1 MKTLVFLIGFIFL
14 FGFLNAQNKDTATV
28 SVYGYRLH
36 EGSTYSWR
44 NTGTYFD
51 RTTWDSSPFTEGHL
65 RQHNGTFRLNYR
77 LLFPNNYDP
86 NYSQGYPL
94 MLVFHGAGER
104 GNCWFKETY
113 QECYYGDMSYNPNTS
128 PTDATQDQINN
139 LLNNDHNLSQGAG
152 AHMSARNRAGSMLPD
167 DPRLPDR
174 AFPGFIYYPQNLNGW
189 GLNDVRD
196 AIRILRLLIK
206 KYNIDQDKIYISGL
220 SNGGRGAL
228 YALVEAD
235 WLFAAAATQSAIPDH
250 NLYKSQIDSVVNI
263 PMWMFQGAQ
272 DTSPLPVHT
281 KETIRVLHSA
291 GGLARY
297 TEYPTLG
304 HGTWNTAY
312 AEPDYFSWF
321 MSKNKSDLHVYYGNP
336 NICGTNDLGAKL
348 SMTQGFAAY
357 EWERDGVVIAGATG
371 YILVA
376 DQPGVYRG
384 RFKRGTS
391 WNNWSSPVNVGVQSP
406 VTPTLSQVGSI
417 VLQDL
422 NGKNIAT
429 LEGPEGATNY
439 YWYKDNVLTT
449 LPNIR
454 AVQVKSGDCS
464 TGPCVNNGQYTLV
477 TSAFGNCPSQTSNV
491 KGVFF
496 NNQAPVTIP
505 APINFTGTVK
515 GTEVV
520 LRWDDVSAL
529 EKNYEIWRRK
539 ETDNP
544 STGWTFVTLT
554 NEDAIIYTD
563 KGLASNTTYW
573 YKIRGVSNTARSNY
587 SPGNSK
593 TVPAQNLI
601 ISTGADITP
610 PTAPVN
616 IAATLSDTDIATKTA
631 SLRVTWGASIDDSGL
646 KEYRIQYGSSTITVP
661 PSPTSATLKGL
672 PLNQE
677 YNITVYAVDIAGNV
691 SPPGSPAN
699 AKTYIDGF
707 FWFHNTG
714 GYTDIR
720 DIPATVW
727 TNPEFRGRSANLTLE
742 PRTQDDYFT
751 LKFYG
756 YVYVNTAG
764 PYQFR
769 INSNDGVELYLDGQ
783 LVARRN
789 GLVGD
794 GTCATTNFTNGIPPA
809 QLSVG
814 AHALEVRYFQYTGDM
829 CLSFDWRGP
838 DAGPNAGRFYA
849 VPNERIKS
857 YDTYTPPTL
866 PQVPENLAAIAAGME
881 QINLSWTY
889 PGTDTVEFEIQRALA
904 EGGPFTVIKRVKTL
918 TYADTGLLPGTT
930 YHYRLR
936 SVTNAGL
943 SDFTPVV
950 NATTETDDQVPS
962 TPLNLTLVSKTISSA
977 SIAWTA
983 STDNS
988 GVAGYEIYGNG
999 VLLAKTQFN
1008 YHLLTNLIPFST
1020 YSVYVIAY
1028 DANNNKSAPSNTI
1041 VFETTEP
1048 VTYFSKATGNLY
1060 DLATW
1065 GTNADGSGDPPS
1077 EFNLSGL
1084 YLYISNRTNAL
1095 LEGTWNVPSPTARI
1109 IVSPNVTFTINGS
1122 LNAIVNAAENS
1133 TVIVSTPN
1141 MPQFDNLA
1149 LTSNVLYNQNAS
1161 AVRPAKYG
1169 NLVLNG
1175 TGTKTF
1181 PTGETTVMGTLSIAN
1196 GLSISGAAGNLS
1208 RIKTFGDVN
1217 FIGTRG
1223 ATAQNITVGLDLA
1236 GTTPQKISTAADVEL
1251 FEITTL
1257 EGGQPSLISAGTPVT
1272 LRLGSPTG
1280 GGLLLRNGSSL
1291 QIADNTVALR
1301 GAATINRGNETG
1313 VVKADNATILLASS
1327 SNLNSNIYL
1336 DSAANTLYQFS
1347 VSMTGSGTAIARR
1360 PINISHGLKVFDGI
1374 INSNGNIRLMS
1385 NALKTANLEEI
1396 ENSGRVLGNLIVE
1409 RFMSDKERTYRYISS
1424 PVAGTTVATWQS
1436 FFKITGSFSG
1446 ATTGPG
1452 LSTAASLF
1460 TYDEPN
1466 WVPYP
1471 TTTNQAPIERGVGYA
1486 AYIRNEN
1493 AFTIRYNANPYQ
1505 GPVPFNVAS
1514 PIDANGRWNLLG
1526 NPYASTIQWSTNPTE
1541 WQRTNISTIVAV
1553 RNNSSASSGQFMYYD
1568 AATGLG
1574 TATEGLLTA
1583 GKIAPGQ
1590 AFYVQATG
1598 AGAALTIS
1606 EPAKISEQQELFRS
1620 GGETISHLYLR
1631 LRNGETEDAAIV
1643 SLTDFGK
1650 DHFEAEFDG
1659 RKMANI
1665 DMFNLSTLSAN
1676 AVSLAINNLSD
1687 AYCRKSVRLNLE
1699 NTKPGTYT
1707 LSVEELGSLEGA
1719 GAVSLKDK
1727 YAQKNIELLETN
1739 QYTFEISEDSASYGS
1754 NRFEIILDRPQLD
1767 LSIEPL
1773 TWSACNE
1780 DAKVILPKSQSGA
1793 SYSLVDKAGKA
1804 IASETGNGGELVFII
1819 SRGSLKEGQNEF
1831 QIEASFK
1838 GCLSARLSNT
1848 ATVVFNQSPT
1858 VQANDASTCRGEKAR
1873 LDATSDMIDARFIW
1887 YDPSGKEIKGNTSS
1901 TFETSVIETETF
1913 YFVSAEASNGCTG
1926 PKQVIVVTP
1935 VDLEVPALKL
1945 TADTLYAT
1953 TVAEAYHWA
1962 LNDEVIAMT
1971 SHPFLPVS
1979 VPGKYRVLCVSG
1991 SCTKTSSILE
2001 VSEFELSHAPADLS
2015 LYPNPTT
2022 SDNIHIQ
2029 GRVATNGPLKISI
2042 IDVTGKEIFRTESNG
2057 LIVSEGL
2064 HLSPGLRL
2072 RAGFYFL
2079 ILEENSKKRKIKFA
2093 IRE

>member
-1 MKTLVFLIGFIFL
+1 MKTLGLLIVLLFSLGFVN
-14 FGFLNAQNKDTATV
+14 GQNKDTATV

-104 GNCWFKETY
+104 GNCWVKENGL
-113 QECYYGDMSYNPNTS
+113 ECYYGDMSYDPNTR
-128 PTDATQDQINN
+128 PTDATQDQIDN

-152 AHMSARNRAGSMLPD
+152 AHLSARNRAGSMLPD
-167 DPRLPDR
+167 DPRLPER
-174 AFPGFIYYPQNLNGW
+174 AFPGFVYYPQNLNGW
-189 GLNDVRD
+189 GLKDVCD
-196 AIRILRLLIK
+196 AIKILRLLIR
-206 KYNIDQDKIYISGL
+206 KYNIDQDRIYISGL

-228 YALVEAD
+228 YALAQAD
-235 WLFAAAATQSAIPDH
+235 WLFAAAATQSAIPNH
-250 NLYKSQIDSVVNI
+250 NLYTNEIDSVVNI
-263 PMWMFQGAQ
+263 PLWMFQGAQ

-281 KETIRVLHSA
+281 KQTIRVLHSA

-321 MSKNKSDLHVYYGNP
+321 LSKNKSDLHVYYGNP
-336 NICGTNDLGAKL
+336 NICGTNDVGAKL
-348 SMTQGFAAY
+348 SMPQGFAEY
-357 EWERDGVVIAGATG
+357 EWERDGALIAGATG

-429 LEGPEGATNY
+429 LEGPEGAANY
-439 YWYKDNVLTT
+439 YWYKDNVLTN
-449 LPNIR
+449 LPNAR
-454 AVQVKSGDCS
+454 TVQVRPGDCS
-464 TGPCVNNGQYTLV
+464 TGPCAGNGQYTLV
-477 TSAFGNCPSQTSNV
+477 TSAFGNCASQPSNV

-496 NNQAPVTIP
+496 NNQAPLTIP
-505 APINFTGTVK
+505 TPINFTGTVN
-515 GTEVV
+515 GADVL

-539 ETDNP
+539 ETDNA
-544 STGWTFVTLT
+544 SIGWTFVTLT
-554 NEDAIIYTD
+554 AEDAIMYTD
-563 KGLASNTTYW
+563 KGLESNTTYW
-573 YKIRGVSNTARSNY
+573 YKIRAVSNTARSNY
-587 SPGNSK
+587 APGNSK
-593 TVPAQNLI
+593 TVAAQNLI
-601 ISTGADITP
+601 IRTGADVTP
-610 PTAPVN
+610 PSAPVN
-616 IAATLSDTDIATKTA
+616 ITAVLSDTDIATKTA
-631 SLRVTWGASIDDSGL
+631 SIRVTWGASTDDSGV
-646 KEYRIQYGSSTITVP
+646 KEYRIQYGNTTITVP
-661 PSPTSATLKGL
+661 ASATSSILKGL

-677 YNITVYAVDIAGNV
+677 YNVTVYAVDAAGNV

-707 FWFHNTG
+707 FWFHSTG

-720 DIPATVW
+720 DVPAKVW
-727 TNPEFRGRSANLTLE
+727 TTPEFRGRSENLTLE
-742 PRTQDDYFT
+742 PRTQDNYFT

-769 INSNDGVELYLDGQ
+769 VNSNDGIELYLDGQ

-789 GLVGD
+789 GLVNSG
-794 GTCATTNFTNGIPPA
+794 CATTNFTNGIPPA
-809 QLSVG
+809 QLSAG
-814 AHALEVRYFQYTGDM
+814 AHTLEVRYFQYTGDM
-829 CLSFDWRGP
+829 CLSMDWRGP
-838 DAGPNAGRFYA
+838 DAGPNAGRFYP
-849 VPNERIKS
+849 VPKERIRS
-857 YDTYTPPTL
+857 YDRYVPPAM
-866 PQVPENLAAIAAGME
+866 PQVPENLVAQAAGME

-889 PGTDTVEFEIQRALA
+889 PGTDSVEFEIQRALA
-904 EGGPFTVIKRVKTL
+904 EGGPFAVIKRAKTL

-930 YHYRLR
+930 YYYRLR
-936 SVTNAGL
+936 SVNNAGL
-943 SDFTPVV
+943 SGFTPVV
-950 NATTETDDQVPS
+950 NATTATDDQVPS

-983 STDNS
+983 STDNT

-999 VLLAKTQFN
+999 ILLATTPAN
-1008 YHLLTNLIPFST
+1008 YHLLTNLTPFST
-1020 YSVYVIAY
+1020 YSVYVVAY

-1048 VTYFSKATGNLY
+1048 VTYFSKATGNLN

-1077 EFNLSGL
+1077 AFNLSGL
-1084 YLYISNRTNAL
+1084 YLYITNRTTAL
-1095 LEGTWNVPSPTARI
+1095 PGGTWDVPSPTARI
-1109 IVSPNVTFTINGS
+1109 IVSPNVTFTINS
-1122 LNAIVNAAENS
+1122 SMNAIVNAAENA
-1133 TVIVSTPN
+1133 TVIVATPN
-1141 MPQFDNLA
+1141 MPQFDDLA
-1149 LTSNVLYNQNAS
+1149 LTSTVLYNQNAS
-1161 AVRPAKYG
+1161 TVRQGKYG

-1181 PTGETTVMGTLSIAN
+1181 GNGETTVMGTLTIAN
-1196 GLSISGAAGNLS
+1196 GLSIGGAAGNLS
-1208 RIKTFGDVN
+1208 RIKAFGDVN
-1217 FIGTRG
+1217 FNGTRG
-1223 ATAQNITVGLDLA
+1223 ATAANVTLGLDLA
-1236 GTTPQKISTAADVEL
+1236 GTATQKISSSSNVEF

-1257 EGGQPSLISAGTPVT
+1257 QGGELSLINGGTPVT
-1272 LRLGSPTG
+1272 LTLGSPSG

-1291 QIADNTVALR
+1291 NIGNNTLALR
-1301 GAATINRGNETG
+1301 GASTFNRGNETG
-1313 VVKADNATILLASS
+1313 VLKVDNATILLASS

-1336 DSAANTLYQFS
+1336 DSAANTLYQLS
-1347 VSMTGSGTAIARR
+1347 VNLTGSGTAVAQR
-1360 PINISHGLKVFDGI
+1360 PINISHGLKIFDGVV
-1374 INSNGNIRLMS
+1374 NSNGNIRLIS
-1385 NALKTANLEEI
+1385 NASKTANLEEI
-1396 ENSGRVLGNLIVE
+1396 ENSGRIVGNVIVE
-1409 RFMSDKERTYRYISS
+1409 RFMSDKEKTYRYISS
-1424 PVAGTTVATWQS
+1424 PVAGTTVATWQT
-1436 FFKITGSFSG
+1436 FFKITGSFTG
-1446 ATTGPG
+1446 ASTGAG

-1486 AYIRNEN
+1486 AYIRNSD

-1505 GPVPFNVAS
+1505 GAVPFNVED
-1514 PIDANGRWNLLG
+1514 PEDGNGRWNLLG
-1526 NPYASTIQWSTNPTE
+1526 NPYASTIQWTTNPAE
-1541 WQRTNISTIVAV
+1541 WQRNNISTIVAV

-1574 TATEGLLTA
+1574 TGSEGLLA
-1583 GKIAPGQ
+1583 SGKIAPGQ
-1590 AFYVQATG
+1590 AFYVQATA
-1598 AGAALTIS
+1598 AGAALTIN
-1606 EPAKISEQQELFRS
+1606 EAAKLSDQQELFRS
-1620 GGETISHLYLR
+1620 GSETISHLYLR
-1631 LRNGETEDAAIV
+1631 LKNGQTEDAAIV

-1650 DHFEAEFDG
+1650 DDFEAEFDG

-1676 AVSLAINNLSD
+1676 AVPLAINNLSD
-1687 AYCRKSVRLNLE
+1687 AYCSKSVKLNLE
-1699 NTKPGTYT
+1699 STNPGTYT
-1707 LSVEELGSLEGA
+1707 LSVDEIGSISGA
-1719 GAVSLKDK
+1719 GAITLKDN
-1727 YAQKNIELLETN
+1727 YAKSSINLLEKKD
-1739 QYTFEISEDSASYGS
+1739 YTFDITNDSASYGS
-1754 NRFEIILDRPQLD
+1754 NRFEIVLDRPQLD
-1767 LSIEPL
+1767 LSIEPV

-1793 SYSLVDKAGKA
+1793 SYSLIDKTGKA
-1804 IASETGNGGELVFII
+1804 LAVETGNGGELAFIV
-1819 SRGSLKEGQNEF
+1819 SKQFLKEGENEF
-1831 QIEASFK
+1831 LIEANFK
-1838 GCLSARLSNT
+1838 GCMSGALSKT
-1848 ATVVFNQSPT
+1848 AKLDFNHSPI
-1858 VQANDASTCRGEKAR
+1858 VQANDASTCRGEKAT
-1873 LDATSDMIDARFIW
+1873 LEVTSDMKDVRYTW
-1887 YDPSGKEIKGNTSS
+1887 YSGSGNAIKGHTGE
-1901 TFETSVIETETF
+1901 TFETDVIDGETF
-1913 YFVSAEASNGCTG
+1913 YFVSAEAPNGCAG

-1935 VDLEVPALKL
+1935 VDLEAPSLKFNS
-1945 TADTLYAT
+1945 DTLYAT
-1953 TVAEAYHWA
+1953 TVAEIYHWS
-1962 LNDEVIAMT
+1962 LNDQVIAVT
-1971 SHPFLPVS
+1971 SHPFMPVS
-1979 VPGKYRVLCVSG
+1979 EPGKYTVSCVNG
-1991 SCTKTSSILE
+1991 GCTKTSSVLE
-2001 VSEFELSHAPADLS
+2001 VSEFELGETPGDIS

-2022 SDNIHIQ
+2022 SDNIHIR
-2029 GRVATNGPLKISI
+2029 GRVATNGPLKISVV
-2042 IDVTGKEIFRTESNG
+2042 DVTGKHVFTTESTG
-2057 LIVSEGL
+2057 PIIREGL
-2064 HLSPGLRL
+2064 HLSIGRL

-2079 ILEENSKKRKIKFA
+2079 ILEENSRKRKIKFA